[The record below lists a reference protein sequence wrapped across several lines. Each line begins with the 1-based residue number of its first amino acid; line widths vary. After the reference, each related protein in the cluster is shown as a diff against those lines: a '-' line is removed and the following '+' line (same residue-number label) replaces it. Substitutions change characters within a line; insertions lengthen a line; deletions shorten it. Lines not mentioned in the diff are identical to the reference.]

1 MGSNKRNLTAAQW
14 VEHSAALLSPP
25 EDWRPD
31 ADAARSRFEA
41 RQRHYA
47 RSRRYWVA
55 GTAAAS
61 VVCAALFLNP
71 AASAV
76 AQQCWQCTIGRMD
89 FAAQPRIAAAGLR
102 NPAPDFTLRDAKGA
116 PVSLSGYRGKVVLL
130 DFWATWCGGCK
141 VEIPWFMEFED
152 RYKDRGLAVLGVA
165 LDAEGW
171 KLVKPFVAARK
182 INYTV
187 LVGDDALANRYHVD
201 AMPMTLLIDRT
212 GRIALAHAG
221 MVDKTGFEGEI
232 RKLLDERAGH

>member
-1 MGSNKRNLTAAQW
+1 MDSNKW
-14 VEHSAALLSPP
+14 VEHSAALLSAP
-25 EDWRPD
+25 EGWRPD
-31 ADAARSRFEA
+31 AEAARARFEA
-41 RQRHYA
+41 RVSRHA
-47 RSRRYWVA
+47 RSRRYWMA

-71 AASAV
+71 AARAV

-89 FAAQPRIAAAGLR
+89 FAAQPRIAGAGSR

-130 DFWATWCGGCK
+130 NFWATWCGGCK
-141 VEIPWFMEFED
+141 VEIPWFKEFED
-152 RYKDRGLAVLGVA
+152 RYKGGGLSVVGVA
-165 LDAEGW
+165 LDADGW
-171 KLVKPFVAARK
+171 KLVKPFVAAKK

-187 LVGDDALANRYHVD
+187 LVGDDALAKRYQVD
-201 AMPMTLLIDRT
+201 AMPTTLLIDRN

-232 RKLLDERAGH
+232 RKLLDEKAGR